1 MSKYQQGFRVRYV
14 NYCSLGEP
22 PVKGQNQVFDF
33 EDHQSRVCM
42 HTPYLPLTC
51 WFQVPRS
58 ETSPHKLELTEKIQQ
73 TRKPKDGQKR
83 CIFAFLYSKL
93 IKAFQF
99 CTFSLSC
106 HKARTCQANWV
117 TLLPA
122 SMMKDAGPLHRNP
135 VSILWFKRSEAP
147 PPLLPQPKLQSCKE
161 RQNPRISR
169 MNQHAVVLFITVAAN
184 DCIADGKHTQLE
196 YQ

>member
-22 PVKGQNQVFDF
+22 LVKGQNQVFDF

-42 HTPYLPLTC
+42 HIPYPLPAGFR
-51 WFQVPRS
+51 FQEVR
-58 ETSPHKLELTEKIQQ
+58 TSPHKLELTKQIQQ
-73 TRKPKDGQKR
+73 TRKAKDGQKR
-83 CIFAFLYSKL
+83 RIFAFLYSKL

-106 HKARTCQANWV
+106 HKARTCQANRV

-122 SMMKDAGPLHRNP
+122 SMMKDAGPLQRNP
-135 VSILWFKRSEAP
+135 VSIL
-147 PPLLPQPKLQSCKE
+147 
-161 RQNPRISR
+161 
-169 MNQHAVVLFITVAAN
+169 
-184 DCIADGKHTQLE
+184 
-196 YQ
+196 